1 MEEFDKLF
9 KGLKFKD
16 QEKRR
21 RKENKRKER
30 KRKRECFNRNVLRVY
45 KICVKCPFND
55 EPLPEFFSYPP
66 AEEIPEQL
74 IDVESVSQLNKKDAP
89 HIQGL
94 RNVFLIGTA
103 RSRFERAP

>member
-21 RKENKRKER
+21 RKENKRK
-30 KRKRECFNRNVLRVY
+30 RKRECFNRNVLRVY
-45 KICVKCPFND
+45 KICVKSLKYPFND
-55 EPLPEFFSYPP
+55 DPLPEFFSYPP

-74 IDVESVSQLNKKDAP
+74 IDVESVLQLNKKDAP
-89 HIQGL
+89 HIQGQ
-94 RNVFLIGTA
+94 RNVFLIGAA